1 MRISTFSLSIYSFWS
16 ATFNGRDNEKGTQ
29 RGRDRKGRSCKR
41 SDGNKRKEKRK
52 LPRLSRFG
60 RQWRKRKLGMQLK
73 TSLLIFPRVSSLY
86 PSVVALFYFWQRTL
100 TTRLKNP
107 PFLAG
112 LCYFLT
118 STVQTNHYL
127 TGQTSRAL
135 FSQDG
140 HVFPKRCQPTI
151 ILVISFLSLSPS
163 RSFFPPSRDFPRVH
177 F

>member
-1 MRISTFSLSIYSFWS
+1 MRDLQWQRQKETVIEKE
-16 ATFNGRDNEKGTQ
+16 NGANHLPGGS
-29 RGRDRKGRSCKR
+29 GR
-41 SDGNKRKEKRK
+41 NKKKKEKKK

-73 TSLLIFPRVSSLY
+73 TSLLVFLRTSSLY
-86 PSVVALFYFWQRTL
+86 FSVVALFYFWQRTL

-118 STVQTNHYL
+118 STEQTNHCL
-127 TGQTSRAL
+127 TEQTSHAL

-140 HVFPKRCQPTI
+140 HVFPQRCRAAI
-151 ILVISFLSLSPS
+151 IIVISFLSLSPS
-163 RSFFPPSRDFPRVH
+163 RSFFPPRREFTP
-177 F
+177 